1 MKISIILATYNW
13 AKALDIILHNLS
25 KQMKIFSDVELIIAD
40 DGSDSTTEE
49 VIRKY
54 QLQFATIKHIW
65 HEDSGFR
72 KACILNKAVANSTG
86 DYLIFLDGDCIP
98 FTDYISEHMDLAEDK
113 YFVAGNRVLLS
124 HKFTQDVLSRP
135 QIINNIVK
143 WRLFNWL
150 FAKFKKNVNKISP
163 RLKIKNGKWRYWR
176 GNNWKY
182 PKGCNFALWRNDFIA
197 VNGFDEEFSG
207 WGHEDADL
215 FIRLLHYGV
224 KIKDGRFSVPVLHL
238 WHKESERSREKSN
251 KEMLM
256 QRVEDLNFIKANS
269 GVDKYLPNIHC

>member
-1 MKISIILATYNW
+1 MKTSIILATYNW
-13 AKALDIILHNLS
+13 DKALDIILYNLS
-25 KQMKIFSDVELIIAD
+25 KQLKKKSDIEIIIAD
-40 DGSDSTTEE
+40 DGSNSATDE
-49 VIRKY
+49 IIKKY
-54 QLQFATIKHIW
+54 QMKFECIKHVW
-65 HEDSGFR
+65 HEDIGFR
-72 KACILNKAVANSTG
+72 KASILNKAAALSTG

-98 FTDYISEHMDLAEDK
+98 FTDYISEHIDLAENK

-124 HKFTQDVLSRP
+124 RKFTQEVLNQP
-135 QIINNIVK
+135 QIINNVVK
-143 WRLFNWL
+143 WRLFHWL

-176 GNNWKY
+176 SQNWKY
-182 PKGCNFALWRNDFIA
+182 PKGCNFALWRSDFMA

-215 FIRLLHYGV
+215 FIRLLHSGV

-251 KEMLM
+251 KDKLL
-256 QRVEDLNFIKANS
+256 QRVDDVSFIQAQS
-269 GVDKYLPNIHC
+269 GISQYLSK